1 MSHSHLSTTTTQN
14 QKANYGS
21 CGEALDAQPELE
33 FALDLEAASTTAS
46 TTTSIVAETETE
58 TESEVEVDSELGCEE
73 PMPVTRVPGDCRSE
87 ADAYPYAEDDE
98 DSDLEMALERTGPL
112 AKYSDLEMA
121 LERTGPLATSRGLA
135 LKGGNDGEQP
145 LDGNLV
151 GLLIVAG
158 VLFIGGGIVFSVAVR
173 RAKQEAGLYD

>member
-58 TESEVEVDSELGCEE
+58 TESEAEADSELGCEE

-87 ADAYPYAEDDE
+87 ADAYVEDDE

-112 AKYSDLEMA
+112 A
-121 LERTGPLATSRGLA
+121 TSRGPA

-151 GLLIVAG
+151 GLLIVSG